1 MAQVPAPLARL
12 GQRLREFTIAQRT
25 IAIIGVAVLVLGGFA
40 LSTYMAQP
48 RMAPLYSG
56 LDPADAS
63 AIVEQLRADGVPYE
77 LTGGGTSVMVPE
89 AQVYDARLNAA
100 ADGLPNASKG
110 GYSLLDDMGVTSSEF
125 QQNVT
130 YKRALEGELAGT
142 IEAIDAVE
150 QASVTLAIPE
160 ETVFVDSAQDPTASI
175 FVQQAPG
182 ATFGDDQIQSVVHLV
197 AAAVDGLRPENVSL
211 VDAEGT
217 LLSAVGV
224 GASGGST
231 QQASDYE
238 ERVSTAVQ
246 TMLDQVVGRGNATV
260 AVAADM
266 SMESAERLEEVFEE
280 PQEAPALSESTRTEE
295 YTGTGGGAAGV
306 LGPDNIAVPNEQAGE
321 GTYTAEESDRSNAV
335 NKVTENRSIPAGEL
349 TTQSV
354 SVAVDEAAAA
364 GLNVADLTTMVSDA
378 AGIDEARGD
387 AVSVSV
393 VPFSTADADAAAE
406 ALAEAAAAEEAER
419 RAAWLQTM
427 AIGGAAVLLVLLI
440 LAIALFMRRSRHSRE
455 LVDLGEPFP
464 TGELT
469 AGRMAA
475 LEPTDD
481 RDAAVLEASG
491 DYATAT
497 IPRVVAEE
505 SSAASLAAW
514 DPQETAQNKRAELNG
529 LASQDPARMAEHL
542 RALMEEDARV

>member
-160 ETVFVDSAQDPTASI
+160 ETVFVDSAQEPTASI

-406 ALAEAAAAEEAER
+406 ALAEAASAEEAER

-427 AIGGAAVLLVLLI
+427 AIGGAAVLLALLI
-440 LAIALFMRRSRHSRE
+440 LAIVLFMRRSRHSRE

-475 LEPTDD
+475 LEPTEDTD
-481 RDAAVLEASG
+481 SAVLEAPG

-497 IPRVVAEE
+497 IPRVVAEPDP
-505 SSAASLAAW
+505 ATLAAW
-514 DPQETAQNKRAELNG
+514 DPQETAQSKRAELNG